1 MTTTRFPAR
10 PATNAAAPLAPQTER
25 QARPGRGGLSSLLL
39 DIGVPLASYYL
50 LRKAGCGQVTALA
63 LSSVA
68 PAAQSL
74 LALVGGRTVSGMA
87 ILVLVVNAAGMAV
100 SFSSGDPRFMLA
112 KDGAISSAIGIAILI
127 SVLAGRPLMTAGMRP
142 FIVRGDA
149 AKDAA
154 FGTLALTSARFRI
167 LERQFSV
174 VWGIACLGE
183 CAARVA
189 CAFTLPVATT
199 VWLSTV
205 LTLASI
211 GIAIVVGSFFSVPME
226 KMVAALATQSSQ
238 ADADTL
244 KTGS

>member
-1 MTTTRFPAR
+1 MTTTRFTAR
-10 PATNAAAPLAPQTER
+10 PATTAAAPR
-25 QARPGRGGLSSLLL
+25 RPGRGGLSSLLL

-63 LSSVA
+63 LSSLV
-68 PAAQSL
+68 PAAQSV
-74 LALVGGRTVSGMA
+74 LALVRGRSLSGMA
-87 ILVLVVNAAGMAV
+87 ILVLVVNVTGLAV

-112 KDGAISSAIGIAILI
+112 KDGAISSAIGFAILI

-149 AKDAA
+149 AKDTA

-167 LERQFSV
+167 LERRFSV

-183 CAARVA
+183 CATRVA

-211 GIAIVVGSFFSVPME
+211 GIAIVVGSFVSVPME
-226 KMVAALATQSSQ
+226 KMVAALSAESSQ

-244 KTGS
+244 KAGS